1 MDTIDLS
8 LKLRRLA
15 AWLDGKCQP
24 NSLIRQQF
32 HGSPFGG
39 CYLTIDPNRQG
50 PFPSANLNRA
60 YLCGA
65 EPGMDF
71 DSVGRLIDLFTAE
84 GVKRF
89 FVWLSPGPDM
99 EVVRRWLEGSGLTRV
114 RRTGYPTLCRIRA
127 SPFRFKTDLEI
138 REVSVAEIEHA
149 RDQLGDMLWP
159 EYAMSAGSD
168 GFFHY
173 MAYDGGRPVAIAALS
188 VFEDL
193 GYLMV
198 AATAESH
205 RKRGAQQ
212 ALIARRIDQAEQIG
226 CAMLVSE
233 TSYFLEA
240 SYRNLVRAGF
250 EQVYEKEVY
259 EWNA

>member
-1 MDTIDLS
+1 
-8 LKLRRLA
+8 
-15 AWLDGKCQP
+15 
-24 NSLIRQQF
+24 
-32 HGSPFGG
+32 
-39 CYLTIDPNRQG
+39 
-50 PFPSANLNRA
+50 
-60 YLCGA
+60 
-65 EPGMDF
+65 
-71 DSVGRLIDLFTAE
+71 
-84 GVKRF
+84 
-89 FVWLSPGPDM
+89 M

-127 SPFRFKTDLEI
+127 SPFRFTTDLEI

-240 SYRNLVRAGF
+240 SYRNLLRAGF